1 MCLMLGKNV
10 VIIGSMYFMSSGFTK
25 LKFKYLSQEFSENQ
39 VLLIKVEYEYM
50 NSFEMFNETKLQNYI
65 LFLADVFSE
74 FRNMCIEYY
83 GLDLCHYFSG
93 PILFQIMTY

>member
-1 MCLMLGKNV
+1 MGLMLGKNV

-50 NSFEMFNETKLQNYI
+50 NSFEMFNQTKLPKKEDFYSTLNDKHISDKNYEHV
-65 LFLADVFSE
+65 L
-74 FRNMCIEYY
+74 
-83 GLDLCHYFSG
+83 
-93 PILFQIMTY
+93 